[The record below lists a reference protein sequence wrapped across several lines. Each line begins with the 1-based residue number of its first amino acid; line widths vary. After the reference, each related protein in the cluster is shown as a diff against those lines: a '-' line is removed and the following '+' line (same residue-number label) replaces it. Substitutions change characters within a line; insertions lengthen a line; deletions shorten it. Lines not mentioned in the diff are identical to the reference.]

1 MSKLDL
7 ADKIVDLIEKHI
19 EGSDIELFDAIDAV
33 AAALAALTLSSAK
46 EGLENGAIMSAAMLT
61 TRHGMKMIEG
71 MKK

>member
-1 MSKLDL
+1 MSKFDL
-7 ADKIVDLIEKHI
+7 ADKIVDLIDQHI
-19 EGSDIELFDAIDAV
+19 EGSDIKLFDAIDAV

-46 EGLENGAIMSAAMLT
+46 EGFENGAIISAAMLT

>member
-1 MSKLDL
+1 MSKFDL
-7 ADKIVDLIEKHI
+7 ADKIVDLIDQHI

-46 EGLENGAIMSAAMLT
+46 EGFENGAIISAAMLT